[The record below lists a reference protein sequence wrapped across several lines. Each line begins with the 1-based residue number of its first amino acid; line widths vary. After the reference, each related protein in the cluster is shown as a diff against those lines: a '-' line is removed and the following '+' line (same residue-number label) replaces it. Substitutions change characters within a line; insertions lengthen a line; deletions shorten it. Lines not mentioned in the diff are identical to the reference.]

1 MGTLKCIC
9 LGAVAVKKT
18 WTIIVLAAGLLA
30 GCSNQPDG
38 AGSYVASDA
47 DSAMMVQITSIE
59 DGRVSGTMSVV
70 IADEN
75 GKTSAVTRPLS
86 GTLEGNALNLSV
98 ENGTGLSL
106 VTGMMEGEKLRL
118 TFFGSGDSS
127 QIIFAKSNAAEFD
140 KLVGAT
146 RHRSAEKK
154 QEIETATAQK
164 ERMEQRSKTQKTIED
179 LADKLF
185 AKAQEL
191 QEKSKKIDIVIAS
204 YRSARD
210 RLGKMQTAKR
220 GIDTNADDGSYRI
233 AEIDYDISGLSSDM
247 ESTHRDVQSYAQSLD
262 GFMTE
267 TASQSPWLIAECEA
281 DNLLDCS
288 RLSASANLLKT
299 RNQEFQIA
307 YSRETAAFVGKR
319 GNKS

>member
-1 MGTLKCIC
+1 MGTLECIC

-18 WTIIVLAAGLLA
+18 WMIIVLAAGLLA
-30 GCSNQPDG
+30 GCSTKPEG
-38 AGSYVASDA
+38 IGSYVASDA
-47 DSAMMVQITSIE
+47 DTAMMVQITSIDE
-59 DGRVSGTMSVV
+59 GRVNGTMSVV
-70 IADEN
+70 VADEN

-86 GTLEGNALNLSV
+86 GTLEDNALNLSV

-118 TFFGSGDSS
+118 TFFGKGDSS
-127 QIIFAKSNAAEFD
+127 QIVFAKSNAAEFD

-146 RHRSAEKK
+146 RHRSAEKQ
-154 QEIETATAQK
+154 QEIETAAAQK
-164 ERMEQRSKTQKTIED
+164 DRMEQRSKTQKSIDD

-210 RLGKMQTAKR
+210 RIGKMQTAKR
-220 GIDTNADDGSYRI
+220 GIDTGADDGSYRI
-233 AEIDYDISGLSSDM
+233 GEIDYDINGISSDM
-247 ESTHRDVQSYAQSLD
+247 DSTHRDVQSYAQSLD

-267 TASQSPWLIAECEA
+267 TASQSPWLIAECGA
-281 DNLLDCS
+281 DNLLLCS
-288 RLSASANLLKT
+288 RLSESANLLKT

-307 YSRETAAFVGKR
+307 YSREKAAFAGKR